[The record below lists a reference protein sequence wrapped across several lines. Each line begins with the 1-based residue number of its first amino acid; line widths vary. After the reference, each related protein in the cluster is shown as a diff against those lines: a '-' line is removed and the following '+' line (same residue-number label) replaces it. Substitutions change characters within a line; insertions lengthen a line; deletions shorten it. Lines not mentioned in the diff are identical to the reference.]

1 MRATPVPARMSLF
14 VGSTVLDVSD
24 MRRATAFWSAALG
37 YVVRDADQDF
47 AVLADP
53 RRRWSNVSLQ
63 RSDDKKEGVNRVHL
77 DLYADDM
84 EAEVRRLVEL
94 GARVVE
100 GWPYEKGAAHRV
112 LEDPDGNEFC
122 VVRSPWTQ
130 DGRR

>member
-1 MRATPVPARMSLF
+1 MSLF

-37 YVVRDADQDF
+37 YVVREADQDF
-47 AVLADP
+47 AILTDP

-63 RSDDKKEGVNRVHL
+63 RSDDKKQGVNRVHL
-77 DLYADDM
+77 DPYADDM
-84 EAEVRRLVEL
+84 EAEVRRLVGL

-100 GWPYEKGAAHRV
+100 GWPYEKGASHRV

-122 VVRSPWTQ
+122 VTERARLLFASRP
-130 DGRR
+130 